1 MSVGNPVA
9 TARKPPPRNPYAV
22 RTATARSKM
31 TNGTR
36 GMVLPGIDQRSAV
49 ARRFRDVMCA
59 VVADSGGIERLS
71 EARIQLI
78 RRFSALVV
86 QAETMEGAFA
96 EGSAF
101 DFEAHARISST
112 LVRLATRIG
121 LKRVLKDAVPSLA
134 EILQQTEEDEAE
146 EDEAEEDTAP

>member
-1 MSVGNPVA
+1 MPVGNPVA

-49 ARRFRDVMCA
+49 ARRFRDVMCSVIVDA
-59 VVADSGGIERLS
+59 GGADHLS
-71 EARIQLI
+71 EARLQLI

-86 QAETMEGAFA
+86 QAEKLEADFVDGRH
-96 EGSAF
+96 F
-101 DFEAHARISST
+101 DFEAHARVSST
-112 LVRLATRIG
+112 LVRLASRIG

-134 EILQQTEEDEAE
+134 EILQQTEQDDEPE
-146 EDEAEEDTAP
+146 EKEDTAP